1 MGREISSLATNNINE
16 QANHLIIKQRDQ
28 ISCARA
34 ELGTRTSP
42 PLLINTCPN
51 ELTMDRCGTPATA
64 PDADLTDSADWKKAF
79 TVSKSVKVCV
89 IIVLTRFLVESNQ
102 RLLLCIYTCK

>member
-1 MGREISSLATNNINE
+1 MCEGVTWHP
-16 QANHLIIKQRDQ
+16 HL
-28 ISCARA
+28 
-34 ELGTRTSP
+34 P

-79 TVSKSVKVCV
+79 TVSKSVKVYV
-89 IIVLTRFLVESNQ
+89 IIVLTRFWSSQIKDSCYVSIPVNDKEQLGNWLFNAINV
-102 RLLLCIYTCK
+102 